1 MFFAEEKF
9 FQLAPL
15 KTWQLGFVSM
25 TVFEFA
31 SMAGTFVARCTL
43 LKGVIE
49 YSRQGAQRRAEHLIR
64 LRREFSQREEFKRI
78 ATA

>member
-9 FQLAPL
+9 FPLAPL

-31 SMAGTFVARCTL
+31 SMAGTFVALCTL

-49 YSRQGAQRRAEHLIR
+49 YSR
-64 LRREFSQREEFKRI
+64 
-78 ATA
+78 